1 MYWFFSKKDDP
12 PEPFEVVEELPTK
25 KDIASL
31 KQRIRELENNQLNDF
46 HNFKEMSIFLKKEVE
61 KLKLQINEYKE
72 INEPP
77 PIIWDNYAEFTLPTF
92 MDNETQTDFEKTIE
106 DLYKINTGEGHIRI
120 GETFEK
126 SLDKTDST
134 LLKKVTTKGEGNCE
148 PEIIKCFKEI
158 EKKETFEKSLDKTDK
173 PKKIRKSKR
182 IQKRKKKEN
191 WKC

>member
-12 PEPFEVVEELPTK
+12 PETFEVIEPTASKKELQL
-25 KDIASL
+25 L
-31 KQRIRELENNQLNDF
+31 KNRVRELENNQLNDF

-72 INEPP
+72 VKETP

-106 DLYKINTGEGHIRI
+106 DLYKINT
-120 GETFEK
+120 ETFEK
-126 SLDKTDST
+126 SLDKTEPEIIKCFKEIEKTDST

-148 PEIIKCFKEI
+148 
-158 EKKETFEKSLDKTDK
+158 K
-173 PKKIRKSKR
+173 PKQTRKSKR
-182 IQKRKKKEN
+182 IQKRKKKDN

>member
-12 PEPFEVVEELPTK
+12 PETFEVIEPTASKKELQL
-25 KDIASL
+25 L
-31 KQRIRELENNQLNDF
+31 KNRVRELENNQLNDF

-72 INEPP
+72 VKESP

-106 DLYKINTGEGHIRI
+106 DLYKINTGEGHIRV
-120 GETFEK
+120 GETVKE
-126 SLDKTDST
+126 
-134 LLKKVTTKGEGNCE
+134 E

-158 EKKETFEKSLDKTDK
+158 EKKETFEKSLDKTNK
-173 PKKIRKSKR
+173 PKPKQTRKSKR
-182 IQKRKKKEN
+182 IQKRKKKDN